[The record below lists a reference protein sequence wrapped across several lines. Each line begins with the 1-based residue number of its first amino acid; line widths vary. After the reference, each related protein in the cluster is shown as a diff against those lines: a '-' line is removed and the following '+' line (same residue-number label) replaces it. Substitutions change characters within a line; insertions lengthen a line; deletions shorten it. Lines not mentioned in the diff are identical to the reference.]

1 MIMRKVVEGSI
12 AVAHAVKTI
21 KPDVI
26 AAYPITPQTHIVE
39 KISEYIANGEL
50 NAEYVR
56 ADSEFSA
63 ISILVGASATGA
75 RTFTSTSSQGLAL
88 MHEVLFN
95 AAGMRLPIVISV
107 ANRALSAPLNIWND
121 QQDSISQRDSGWI
134 QFYAEDIQEAH
145 DLLAIAYRVSEDIEV
160 RLPSMVCM
168 DGFILTHAYEPVE
181 LFEES
186 EIRDFLPD
194 YNPEVYLTTE
204 NPLTFGALATPE
216 YYTEFRYVQTR
227 AMERAEKK
235 IAESL
240 KEFNEHF
247 QRGETDLLPVHG
259 PEDGDVLV
267 VSSGSLVSTVKEVA
281 EKLGNDGFGVK
292 VGKMLC
298 FRPFPADAMRKIA
311 DGVDKVIVFEKDVSP
326 GSEGAIFSEV
336 KGALYHSEN
345 RPEAYGFAVGLGGRD
360 VPERVL
366 EKLIMECIRGERK
379 EGFHFGDVR
388 PVREAIL

>member
-1 MIMRKVVEGSI
+1 MRKVVEGSI

-50 NAEYVR
+50 NAEYVK

-95 AAGMRLPIVISV
+95 ASGMRLPIVISV

-121 QQDSISQRDSGWI
+121 QQDSISERDSGWI
-134 QFYAEDIQEAH
+134 QLYAEDIQEAH
-145 DLLAIAYRVSEDIEV
+145 DLLAIAYRVSESIEI

-168 DGFILTHAYEPVE
+168 DGFILTHAYEPVD

-186 EIRDFLPD
+186 QIRDFLPD
-194 YNPEVYLTTE
+194 YEPEVYLTTE

-216 YYTEFRYVQTR
+216 FYTEFRYVLNI
-227 AMERAEKK
+227 AMKRAEKK
-235 IAESL
+235 IVDVLS
-240 KEFNEHF
+240 EFNEYF
-247 QRGETDLLPVHG
+247 DRGETELIPVYG
-259 PEDGDVLV
+259 YEDGDILV
-267 VSSGSLVSTVKEVA
+267 ISSGSLVSTIREVA
-281 EKLGNDGFGVK
+281 ENLRNNGLKIK
-292 VGKMLC
+292 VGKLLC
-298 FRPFPADAMRKIA
+298 FRPFPANEIRKLA
-311 DGVDKVIVFEKDVSP
+311 EDVEKVIVFEKDISP
-326 GSEGAIFSEV
+326 GSEGAVFGEI
-336 KGALYHSEN
+336 KGALYHSDN
-345 RPEAYGFAVGLGGRD
+345 RPQAYGFTVGLGGRD
-360 VPERVL
+360 VPEKIV
-366 EKLIMECIRGERK
+366 EKLIMECVNGKRE
-379 EGFHFGDVR
+379 EGFHFGDVK
-388 PVREAIL
+388 PVRETVL